1 MLGIGGLSCKA
12 LTKEAYMMGHREKL
26 KGGMEYDLAGHP
38 EHRWRKYM
46 VKRAGK
52 WTYWKNKINRRNRK
66 QAKAI
71 TLE

>member
-1 MLGIGGLSCKA
+1 
-12 LTKEAYMMGHREKL
+12 MMGHREKL